1 MDNKKKIAIG
11 VTALLLIAAGVWAFS
26 GDGVDPAVAA
36 LEAQRETM
44 FSPNAT
50 DTDRAAFRAQIDA
63 LTDAQRRQ
71 FFERGRPDM
80 ERRMAERMNEMFNQP
95 PEQLRREAKQRAADI
110 IADRA
115 TRGADDNRG
124 PGGPPGSGPGG
135 PGGRGPMTDAQ
146 RDSMRKQMLD
156 NIPSQTRAQ
165 FSEFR
170 KMINDE
176 LKSKGQEE
184 MSGRDMRAMFG
195 GRGGGGRRGPV

>member
-1 MDNKKKIAIG
+1 MNNKKKTAIG
-11 VTALLLIAAGVWAFS
+11 VVALLLIALGVWAFR

-36 LEAQRETM
+36 LEAQRDVM

-50 DTDRAAFRAQIDA
+50 DAERAAFRAQIEA
-63 LTDAQRRQ
+63 LTEDQRRQ
-71 FFERGRPDM
+71 FFERGRPEM
-80 ERRMAERMNEMFNQP
+80 ERRMQERMNEMFNQP
-95 PEQLRREAKQRAADI
+95 PEQLRREAAQRAADI

-115 TRGADDNRG
+115 TRGADGD
-124 PGGPPGSGPGG
+124 GGPPGGG
-135 PGGRGPMTDAQ
+135 PGGRGQMTAAQ

-184 MSGRDMRAMFG
+184 MSGRDMRGMMG
-195 GRGGGGRRGPV
+195 GRGGGGRGRGPV